1 MTEWAASLKLAFF
14 IFFFF
19 FFLAPFV
26 KEGSVCSTSTAS
38 WLLQTAKNWKSCLD
52 CVWGWH
58 SFFFYFYPCEW
69 ISVRI
74 FLFCFVYF
82 RNYPVL
88 MEKGFFFSPLPL
100 FCERI
105 KTLCHPMISALLKP
119 VNRLLS
125 RFYSESNELFGV
137 HGNNSKGSYLNCGRY
152 WHTTAQ

>member
-1 MTEWAASLKLAFF
+1 MSRFLETGFF
-14 IFFFF
+14 L
-19 FFLAPFV
+19 LAPFV
-26 KEGSVCSTSTAS
+26 KEGQSFQHVQRHDFFRQQKTGEK
-38 WLLQTAKNWKSCLD
+38 KNKPIVSEAD
-52 CVWGWH
+52 IHFSSIFIRVSGSVWG
-58 SFFFYFYPCEW
+58 
-69 ISVRI
+69 

-88 MEKGFFFSPLPL
+88 MEKGFFFSVPL
-100 FCERI
+100 FRERI
-105 KTLCHPMISALLKP
+105 KTLCHPMISSLLKP